1 MKRWIALLCTAAML
15 VGLCGCGETAVPG
28 VAVYDAAGEMMGTP
42 TSLASP
48 TDQLVD
54 ASYSSYIDV
63 VLTEAITALA
73 AATGTTTE
81 EAQRSLFCDGYS
93 IHTAFDTA
101 VFTALRRGY
110 QERAPQ
116 ELGFASAVTDYKGRL
131 VATYSVGDQNYVLTP
146 QAPHSTFKP
155 LGVYAP
161 AMDAGVIDW
170 STQITDK
177 PYSQTTDSNGNS
189 VEWPKNATGT
199 YSYQKTNL
207 YECIRQ
213 SLNTTSVH
221 CLYRLGVDKSIDFLE
236 HSFGIDLE
244 YEKVTM
250 EKKGADEI
258 IGNIAL
264 GSMRTGVTAVD
275 MAGYYQIFGNAGRYV
290 TPHAVLEIRDAA
302 GQPVYTATAEPK
314 QIIKESTA
322 YIMNQLLRGVVKG
335 GGTGDQAQTITVPV
349 AGKTGTGNQG
359 EGNWFV
365 GVTPE
370 YSMSVFHTDC
380 DGGNIADL
388 LYGSILNF
396 LPEHT
401 ITDFPACATV
411 RKNVFCMESGKLLS
425 SSCTRMYVG
434 YYDRENEPP
443 VCKAH

>member
-1 MKRWIALLCTAAML
+1 MKRWIATLCTAAML
-15 VGLCGCGETAVPG
+15 VGLCGCGEPAVPG
-28 VAVYDAAGEMMGTP
+28 VAVYDAAGEVMGTP
-42 TSLASP
+42 TAPASS
-48 TDQLVD
+48 TDLLTD
-54 ASYSSYIDV
+54 AAYSSYIDV
-63 VLTEAITALA
+63 VLIEAITALA

-81 EAQRSLFCDGYS
+81 EAQISLFRDGYS

-101 VFTALRRGY
+101 VFTALKTGY
-110 QERAPQ
+110 RERAPQ
-116 ELGFASAVTDYKGRL
+116 NLEFASAVTDYNGRL
-131 VATYSVGDQNYVLTP
+131 LATYSVGEQTHVLTP
-146 QAPHSTFKP
+146 QAPHSSFKP

-161 AMDAGVIDW
+161 ALDAGVIDW

-177 PYSQTTDSNGNS
+177 PYSQTTDADGST
-189 VEWPKNATGT
+189 VDWPKNATGT

-213 SLNTTSVH
+213 SLNTTAVH
-221 CLYRLGVDKSIDFLE
+221 CLYRLGVDKSISFLE
-236 HSFGIDLE
+236 KSFGINLE
-244 YEKVTM
+244 YEKTTM
-250 EKKGADEI
+250 EQKGADEI

-264 GSMRTGVTAVD
+264 GSMKEGVTAVD

-302 GQPVYTATAEPK
+302 GQTVYTHSAEPK

-335 GGTGDQAQTITVPV
+335 GGTGDQAQTSTVPV
-349 AGKTGTGNQG
+349 AGKTGTGNRN

-370 YSMSVFHTDC
+370 YSMSVFHGPV
-380 DGGNIADL
+380 DGGNIADR
-388 LYGSILNF
+388 LYGSILSH

-401 ITDFPACATV
+401 VTDFPSCATV
-411 RKNVFCMESGKLLS
+411 RKAVFCMDSGKLFS

-434 YYDRENEPP
+434 YYDRENEPLT
-443 VCKAH
+443 CKAH